1 MLTTHGV
8 FTPGCSGNQG
18 NLEDGHAYGD
28 DCLDQCGND
37 NNAHVLSLES
47 RAPSP
52 IGEGALC
59 VSRLLLV
66 ASDREE
72 LQDLH
77 VEPDHSDHDAER
89 TGPSELGGSLILHT
103 ALNHVEVQYE

>member
-18 NLEDGHAYGD
+18 NLEDGNSYGD
-28 DCLDQCGND
+28 DGLNQCGND

-47 RAPSP
+47 RTPSP
-52 IGEGALC
+52 RGEGVLG

-66 ASDREE
+66 ASNRKE

-77 VEPDHSDHDAER
+77 VEPDHGDHDAES
-89 TGPSELGGSLILHT
+89 TGPGELSGGLVLHS
-103 ALNHVEVQYE
+103 ALNHVEVQDE